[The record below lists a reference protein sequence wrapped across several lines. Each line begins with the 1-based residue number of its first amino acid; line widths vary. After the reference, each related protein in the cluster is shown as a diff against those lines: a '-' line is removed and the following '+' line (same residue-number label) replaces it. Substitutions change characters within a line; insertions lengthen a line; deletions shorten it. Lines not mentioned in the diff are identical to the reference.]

1 VPADVGRTA
10 RSVPA
15 RTPATPPLL
24 VAVRD
29 VADLDGV
36 LQDAAGRA
44 AAEDRPLLVA
54 LVAAPPALTLDPVVH
69 VLHARLRADLCAA
82 VASAARGRRRLDVGV
97 VEVRSSRA
105 LTRRRADGALDRRLD
120 ALARRHHAE
129 RHPDPVAP
137 AGVGR

>member
-1 VPADVGRTA
+1 VPADVGRTV

-36 LQDAAGRA
+36 LQAGRA
-44 AAEDRPLLVA
+44 TAEDRPLLVA
-54 LVAAPPALTLDPVVH
+54 LVGPPPPLTVDPVLH
-69 VLHARLRADLCAA
+69 ALHARLRADLRVA
-82 VASAARGRRRLDVGV
+82 VASAAARGRHLDVGV
-97 VEVRSSRA
+97 VDVRRPRA
-105 LTRRRADGALDRRLD
+105 LTRRSADRALDRRLD

-137 AGVGR
+137 AEVGR